1 MHQTIS
7 ERWSRIS
14 LRTKITGVTVVV
26 LTLGLLVSGI
36 GTAAMLRGYVDDQMK
51 NKLQSIAANGVEQYF
66 ESPPRSTTSLDRLDF
81 SDNDEVFVAQ
91 YDADGDY
98 QRNNWE
104 DRDADEL
111 PTIPRTLLPTY
122 VAAINDGGHYA
133 ILELEDSNGHSTF
146 RGIAVLQT
154 ADAHGTFVPILIAIS
169 TKDTEQLLAAYL
181 TIFLGFGFG
190 VILVGALLTRMLVT
204 TTFAPLREVERT
216 AAAIADGD
224 FSQRLGG
231 ATPNTEVGRLNRS
244 LNTMLNRIDRA
255 FRDRARTIEQMRRFV
270 GDASHELRTPLVS
283 VRGYAELYRMG
294 ALQTPEEVAQ
304 AMDRIEKEAIRMG
317 GLVEDLLALARLDEA
332 KPLTLAEV
340 DLVPL
345 ARDAALDAMAAN
357 PGRVV
362 TVIAPEE
369 RAADATGTAPILQV
383 ELEPGP
389 AKGVRGSTIS
399 FAGATLA
406 RLRGRRV
413 RGGQRG
419 TATLAGEA
427 SGTGGAGGTG
437 GAMWPDEGAEF
448 GADARAVAA
457 QPGNGQPGG
466 TQPGAG
472 QPGGAQAG
480 ASPAG
485 ATQAGTTP
493 AAVAPAGAEAPV
505 KTVRRAIVLAE
516 ENKIRQVIT
525 NLMGNAV
532 RFTAVDS
539 PIEIRVSVDDVAER
553 AMIEVVDHG
562 EGIPPQIRE
571 KIFQRFWRADT
582 SRTRETGGSGLGLAI
597 VSSII
602 AAHNGSVDV
611 VETPGGGATFRV
623 SLPLADS
630 AAAPQQL
637 AENAPTA

>member
-7 ERWSRIS
+7 ERWNRIS
-14 LRTKITGVTVVV
+14 LRTKITGVTVLM

-36 GTAAMLRGYVDDQMK
+36 GTAAMLRSYVEDQM
-51 NKLQSIAANGVEQYF
+51 AA
-66 ESPPRSTTSLDRLDF
+66 RLDTIASGNLGRYF
-81 SDNDEVFVAQ
+81 MDEDEDSGAQADLNDLTFTSSDEVFVAVYDAETGNFIKHNWQ
-91 YDADGDY
+91 GRDPATFPRFPEVLTQADVNSRNSQTGGKYAVYQLPDADGQY
-98 QRNNWE
+98 
-104 DRDADEL
+104 
-111 PTIPRTLLPTY
+111 
-122 VAAINDGGHYA
+122 
-133 ILELEDSNGHSTF
+133 TF
-146 RGIAVLQT
+146 RAVSALLT
-154 ADAHGTFVPILIAIS
+154 ADQHGNYAPIVIAIS
-169 TKDTEQLLAAYL
+169 SKDTERLLAVYL
-181 TIFLGFGFG
+181 TIFLGFGLG
-190 VILVGALLTRMLVT
+190 VVLVGALLTRMLVT
-204 TTFAPLREVERT
+204 TTFTPLREVERT

-294 ALQTPEEVAQ
+294 ALQSPDEVAQ

-332 KPLTLAEV
+332 KPLELAEV

-357 PGRVV
+357 PGRTV

-369 RAADATGTAPILQV
+369 LGGADAAGSPSPDLEVDLEADRPVTGA
-383 ELEPGP
+383 
-389 AKGVRGSTIS
+389 IS

-406 RLRGRRV
+406 RLRGRRP
-413 RGGQRG
+413 R
-419 TATLAGEA
+419 
-427 SGTGGAGGTG
+427 
-437 GAMWPDEGAEF
+437 
-448 GADARAVAA
+448 
-457 QPGNGQPGG
+457 
-466 TQPGAG
+466 GAG
-472 QPGGAQAG
+472 QKAG
-480 ASPAG
+480 AAASG
-485 ATQAGTTP
+485 ASKRGQSARARV
-493 AAVAPAGAEAPV
+493 AAADLAATSVADPETLVADSTDGVAPMSATVIAP
-505 KTVRRAIVLAE
+505 VRRAVVLAE

-525 NLMGNAV
+525 NLMANAI
-532 RFTAVDS
+532 RFTSDDS
-539 PIEIRVSVDDVAER
+539 PIDIRVSIDDAAER

-597 VSSII
+597 VSSIV
-602 AAHNGSVDV
+602 AAHNGAVDV

-623 SLPLADS
+623 SLPIAGS
-630 AAAPQQL
+630 PAAPQRVAQG
-637 AENAPTA
+637 